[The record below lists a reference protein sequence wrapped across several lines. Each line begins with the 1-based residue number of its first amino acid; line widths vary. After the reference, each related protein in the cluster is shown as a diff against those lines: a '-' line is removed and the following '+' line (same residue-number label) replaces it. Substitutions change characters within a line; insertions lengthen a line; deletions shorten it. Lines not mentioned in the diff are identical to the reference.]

1 MRINDTVGIVIF
13 ISLLIISLIIYLS
26 MYSIKLY
33 GVKSEPSYEIL
44 KKYLVN
50 DSSLAKSDK
59 PIMWIHNTYELNDR
73 NWLSFG
79 SRNSNELNK
88 PIMYITIDSLIK
100 KCGKSFRIALID
112 DNSFNNLIPGW
123 ITNLEEVAKPMRDY
137 YRYIGILTLIDIYGG
152 MNVPPSFLCFKD
164 MNDLYEQG
172 VIDNKV
178 FVGES
183 LSKSNEYNV
192 YINNNFIGSN
202 KNNEDLKHIISDL
215 ETFLLDDQT
224 DEVVFLDKINKY
236 LEKRVIN
243 NEINLVSGKHLVLF
257 DDKNR
262 IINMEDLL
270 QNTNYNLD
278 KDVVGINIPIDDIIK
293 SLKYEWFSKL
303 DTNEIIESNTLVA
316 KFINDIYC

>member
-1 MRINDTVGIVIF
+1 
-13 ISLLIISLIIYLS
+13 

-243 NEINLVSGKHLVLF
+243 NEINLVSGKHLGLF